1 MLILIH
7 IVLALSSLGLATYNL
22 IRPTLGRLKTSYGLA
37 GATLGSG
44 ALLVVINHA
53 SVLRTCMTGL
63 VFFASVTALNS
74 VSSYLLARADKA

>member
-1 MLILIH
+1 MLILLHVI
-7 IVLALSSLGLATYNL
+7 LALSSLGLAVYNL
-22 IRPTLGRLKTSYGLA
+22 IKPTMARLKTSYGLA

-44 ALLVVINHA
+44 ALLVVVNHA

-74 VSSYLLARADKA
+74 VSSYLLARSNKS